1 MQRVMAKEGDRA
13 LREDMR
19 DPIVDQFQIPITAG
33 GHALTASLRIP
44 ERAKAMVIFGD
55 AVEIPAEDDRVAHSL
70 EFDGYATLRLPMT
83 PLLRDWGRTDV
94 LARRL
99 VDATNWSMAYEQT
112 RNFPVGYF
120 GREDGA
126 DACLL
131 AAAECRRQVRA
142 IVACGPAPESLDL
155 ELSKVNAPTRII
167 AGENDDELIE
177 MNRRLMSSFGA
188 PADLRIVPGSIQRRD
203 VAVEMQLGRLATAWF
218 DQFVVPTRKAE
229 TPEERGIPPGYWPA
243 G

>member
-1 MQRVMAKEGDRA
+1 
-13 LREDMR
+13 MR

-44 ERAKAMVIFGD
+44 ERAKALIIFGD
-55 AVEIPAEDDRVAHSL
+55 AVEIPAEDDRVVHAL

-83 PLLRDWGRTDV
+83 PLLREWGRTDT

-99 VDATNWSMAYEQT
+99 LDATNWALAYEQT
-112 RNFPVGYF
+112 RSFPIGYF

-131 AAAECRRQVRA
+131 AAAECRSHVKG

-155 ELSKVNAPTRII
+155 ELSKVKAPTRLI
-167 AGENDDELIE
+167 AGEDDDELIA
-177 MNRRLMSSFGA
+177 MNRRVMSGFGA
-188 PADLRIVPGSIQRRD
+188 PVDLRIVPGSIQRRD
-203 VAVEMQLGRLATAWF
+203 VEVEMQLGRLATGWF
-218 DQFVVPTRKAE
+218 DQFVVPPRRAY